1 MSKYLYGAS
10 VQGIQEFIFKTNK
23 LKEIVGASELVKQIS
38 KDFEEISRY
47 EEGNENILVNAA
59 GNIKAIFTSKEKC
72 EKVVSEFAKIIQQKA
87 YGVTISQAVV
97 DMTQDKYK
105 EQNKAIT
112 RLEELLKQQRNRPTI
127 SLDMS
132 LNIMKLNPSTAK
144 PLVALNEDI
153 ATQQKI
159 KAYKNIEQDES
170 YKELKYISNGKN
182 KIAVIHID
190 GNGLGE
196 VIRNLKTPLSNFS
209 INLDKATQ
217 EAFKIAKRD
226 KQVREIIL
234 GGDDVTVI
242 CNANDALAFT
252 KEFLEHFEEQTQKQI
267 GSKLT
272 TCAGI
277 AFTNEKYPFH
287 YAVSLAE
294 ELCVQTKKQAKE
306 INKTL
311 APSSLMFHNIQ
322 SSNFHSWEKFVK
334 DELTI
339 TTDKKNENEKREIIR
354 LDFGAYYLSE
364 KNQPLIDKLEIAVES
379 YRCEGSPI
387 SRLRN
392 WMSELYKSKQ
402 YADDLLERINE
413 MVKQGEKWNC
423 KIMDKNLENLYDGLS
438 DANLILQKDGFNKTP
453 IYDILQI
460 LSVTEAK

>member
-10 VQGIQEFIFKTNK
+10 VQRIQEFIFKTNK

>member
-1 MSKYLYGAS
+1 
-10 VQGIQEFIFKTNK
+10 
-23 LKEIVGASELVKQIS
+23 
-38 KDFEEISRY
+38 
-47 EEGNENILVNAA
+47 
-59 GNIKAIFTSKEKC
+59 
-72 EKVVSEFAKIIQQKA
+72 
-87 YGVTISQAVV
+87 
-97 DMTQDKYK
+97 MTQDKYK